1 MHRKLCN
8 EFEDVLITKIILRQ
22 QKAITI
28 RYHNFSWIP
37 VTERYI
43 VGINGFGVMVLDRN
57 RNHIRG
63 VWIEGLIRQKS

>member
-28 RYHNFSWIP
+28 RYHNLSWLL

-43 VGINGFGVMVLDRN
+43 ADITSYILQISV
-57 RNHIRG
+57 
-63 VWIEGLIRQKS
+63 